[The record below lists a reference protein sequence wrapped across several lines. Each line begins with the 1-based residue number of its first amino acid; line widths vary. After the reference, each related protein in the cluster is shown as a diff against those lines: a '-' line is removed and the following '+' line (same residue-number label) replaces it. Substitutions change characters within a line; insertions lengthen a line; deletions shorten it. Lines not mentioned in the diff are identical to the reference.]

1 MSRFG
6 SSKMKMIMFRRALL
20 ASVAMLPVALSTP
33 EVVAQETS
41 SAIRGVIT
49 SPDGSPLAG
58 QTVIIRDTRTGTVKS
73 VSTSNSGSYSARGLR
88 VGGPYTVRVISQD
101 YAGESVEGIVLR
113 LGTIFEADIQLDV
126 VVEGIEE
133 VVVTASALN
142 TASVAIGPSSTYD
155 LTEIETAPAINRDIK
170 DIIRQDPRIYIDE
183 SNSDA
188 IQCVG
193 ANPRFNSVTVDGAAM
208 NDSFGLNSNGYPT
221 ERIPFS
227 FDAIQQVAVEMAP
240 FDVEYGSFTG
250 CNINAVF
257 KSGSNE
263 FHGSAFFD
271 WTSDS
276 LRGDSLEGDKFDV
289 GDYTEKRY
297 GATLGGPIIKDRL
310 FFFAAYEKLEGAQLF
325 DRGVEGSGAAREI
338 LGVTQAQLDAIV
350 AASNNLYGFDPGG
363 LPSSLPVT
371 DEKIILKLD
380 WNINDD
386 HRAAFTYNYN
396 DGFSISQSDND
407 DNELELSNHYYERG
421 AELKSYTGQVFSD
434 WADNFSTEIRVSYLD
449 LDNRQISLIGAEVGE
464 ARITTSPGTYV
475 YVGGDDSRQ
484 SNDMYYTVWNYKA
497 AGTYVMGDHAITGG
511 YERQDIEVFNLF
523 VQHTSGEYRFDSVA
537 DYEAGTPSRLYY
549 GNAPTLNP
557 EDAGG
562 AFKYAVS
569 TLYLQ
574 DEFQIPDSGL
584 NITAGVRFDWYGNK
598 DLPTENQ
605 NFIDRNGYSN
615 ATNFD
620 GRSVLQ
626 PRFGFTWDY
635 SDSIRVHGGIGI
647 YSGGNPNV
655 WMTNNYQQD
664 GITQIQIQLRDYD
677 DDPAFTLF
685 DDPTANGG
693 QPISDVPIRA
703 QDLVSSGSANAGVNA
718 LDPDFKIP
726 TQLKASLGT
735 VIDFNA
741 GGFGR
746 GFRFSL
752 DALYSKTRNAATVI
766 DATLEQIGTA
776 PDGRPLYFSLDRSDA
791 ACVAD
796 PGSNP
801 FGCNRWFNSDYILT
815 NSKNGG
821 RNYVI
826 SASLSNSHDNGIDWS
841 VAYAYTDAKDT
852 NPMTSSVAF
861 SNYAGVVS
869 SDRNNPL
876 PATSNWE
883 IAHRFTAKFS
893 YEHDFWEDNTTRLS
907 MFASLQSGRPF
918 GFSFID
924 GGGAFA
930 GGLDEFGDGID
941 GAHLLY
947 IPTGPS
953 DPNVVFDPGFD
964 TTAFFAY
971 LDQHDLT
978 KYAGGI
984 APRNS
989 NRSDWWG
996 KIDLKFEQEFPSF
1009 AEGHKILAFL
1019 VIENFTNLINDDWG
1033 VMYHGGYFGNTSI
1046 VDARVDRAAN
1056 QYLFNE
1062 FVARDPQSR
1071 RAAPSQ
1077 WTIRIGARYKF

>member
-1 MSRFG
+1 
-6 SSKMKMIMFRRALL
+6 
-20 ASVAMLPVALSTP
+20 
-33 EVVAQETS
+33 VAQETS
-41 SAIRGVIT
+41 SAIRGIIT
-49 SPDGSPLAG
+49 APDGSPLAG
-58 QTVIIRDTRTGTVKS
+58 QTVVIRDTRTGTTKT
-73 VSTSNSGSYSARGLR
+73 VSTSNSGAYSARGLR
-88 VGGPYTVRVISQD
+88 VGGPYTVRVISSE
-101 YAGESVEGIVLR
+101 YADESVQGIVLR
-113 LGTIFEADIQLDV
+113 LGNIFEANIQLDT

-142 TASVAIGPSSTYD
+142 TASVAIGPGSTYD

-170 DIIRQDPRIYIDE
+170 DIIRQDPRVYIDE
-183 SNSDA
+183 SNFDA

-193 ANPRFNSVTVDGAAM
+193 AHPRFNSLTVDGVSL
-208 NDSFGLNSNGYPT
+208 NDIFGLNSNGYPT
-221 ERIPFS
+221 ERVPFS
-227 FDAIQQVAVEMAP
+227 FDAIQQIAVEMAP

-271 WTSDS
+271 WTSDG
-276 LRGDSLEGDKFDV
+276 LRGNSLEGDKFDV
-289 GDYTEKRY
+289 GNYTIKRY
-297 GATLGGPIIKDRL
+297 GAELGGPIIRDKL
-310 FFFAAYEKLEGAQLF
+310 FFFAGYEKLEGAQLF
-325 DRGVEGSGAAREI
+325 DRGPEGSGAAREI

-350 AASNNLYGFDPGG
+350 TASNTLYGFDPGG

-371 DEKIILKLD
+371 DEKIIVKLD
-380 WNINDD
+380 WNINDN

-421 AELKSYTGQVFSD
+421 AELKAYTGSVFSD
-434 WADNFSTEIRVSYLD
+434 WTDNFSTEIRVSYLD
-449 LDNRQISLIGAEVGE
+449 LDNRQISLINAEVGE
-464 ARITTSPGTYV
+464 ARITTAPGTYV

-497 AGTYVMGDHAITGG
+497 AGTYVMGDHVITGG
-511 YERQDIEVFNLF
+511 YERVKIDVFNLF

-537 DYEAGTPSRLYY
+537 DYEAGTPARLYY

-562 AFKYAVS
+562 AFQYIIN

-574 DEFQIPDSGL
+574 DEFQLPDAGL

-598 DLPTENQ
+598 DLPTENA
-605 NFIDRNGYSN
+605 NFIARNGYSN

-620 GRSVLQ
+620 GRSIFQ

-635 SDSIRVHGGIGI
+635 SDNIRVHGGLGI

-693 QPISDVPIRA
+693 PPISDVPIRA
-703 QDLVSSGSANAGVNA
+703 QDLVASGSANAGVNA

-726 TQLKASLGT
+726 TQLKVSLGT
-735 VIDFNA
+735 VIDFDA
-741 GGFGR
+741 GGVGN
-746 GFRFSL
+746 GFRFNL
-752 DALYSKTRNAATVI
+752 DLLYSKTRNAATIV

-821 RNYVI
+821 RHYVI
-826 SASLSNSHDNGIDWS
+826 SATLSNSHDNGIDWS
-841 VAYAYTDAKDT
+841 LGYAYTDARDT

-861 SNYAGVVS
+861 SNFAGVVS

-883 IAHRFTAKFS
+883 IPHRLTAKFS

-907 MFASLQSGRPF
+907 VFGSLQQGRPF

-924 GGGAFA
+924 GGGSFNGA
-930 GGLDEFGDGID
+930 LDEFGDGID

-947 IPTGPS
+947 IPTGPN
-953 DPNVVFDPGFD
+953 DPLVVFDPGFD
-964 TTAFFAY
+964 TAAFFAY

-1009 AEGHKILAFL
+1009 ADGHKILAFL

-1046 VDARVDRAAN
+1046 VDARIDRANN

-1062 FVARDPQSR
+1062 FVDRDPQSR

-1077 WTIRIGARYKF
+1077 WEIRIGAKYKF